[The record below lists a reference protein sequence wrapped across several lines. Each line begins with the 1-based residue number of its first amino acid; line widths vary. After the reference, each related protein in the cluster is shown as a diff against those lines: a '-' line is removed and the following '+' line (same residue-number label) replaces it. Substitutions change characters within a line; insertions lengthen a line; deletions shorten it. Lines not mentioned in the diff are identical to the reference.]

1 MKWLVGLAIASG
13 TPARADDRAVMADV
27 PPGAPFDAAELTAA
41 IRLRLPPGGT
51 PIRIRVVPT
60 PDGVRIEARGN
71 ARDVALRGSTGPAA
85 ARLVALAASD
95 LLLDDLAAAPEAMA
109 PAPAAARSAVTIG
122 ALGGVAAWHYTLA
135 SVGVDV
141 AVARDS
147 WLLAIEAGGGT
158 LIDGPL
164 HLTAGVIR
172 LGCGTRFGALE
183 LRAGATLVPL
193 SVANGTGDATVL
205 AGGGASARLHATLG
219 ASVRG
224 VLVGGVDVFA
234 TQTTYELDGMPVMA
248 TPRSALWL
256 GAGLEVTP

>member
-27 PPGAPFDAAELTAA
+27 PAGAPFDAAELAAA
-41 IRLRLPPGGT
+41 IRLRVPPGGAA
-51 PIRIRVVPT
+51 IRIRVVPT

-71 ARDVALRGSTGPAA
+71 ARDVALRGSTGAAA

-95 LLLDDLAAAPEAMA
+95 LLLDDLAAAPEL
-109 PAPAAARSAVTIG
+109 PAAARPAGAAVTIG
-122 ALGGVAAWHYTLA
+122 ALAGVAAWHYTLA
-135 SVGVDV
+135 SLGVDV
-141 AVARDS
+141 AVGRDS

-164 HLTAGVIR
+164 HLTAGVLR
-172 LGCGTRFGALE
+172 LGCGTRFGAFE

-205 AGGGASARLHATLG
+205 AGGGASARLHATLS
-219 ASVRG
+219 ANVRG

-234 TQTTYELDGMPVMA
+234 TRTTYELDGMSVLA

>member
-13 TPARADDRAVMADV
+13 TPARADDRAVVAEV
-27 PPGAPFDAAELTAA
+27 PAGAPFDAAELTAA
-41 IRLRLPPGGT
+41 IRLRVPPGG
-51 PIRIRVVPT
+51 PAIRVRVIAMPG
-60 PDGVRIEARGN
+60 GVRVEAHGN

-95 LLLDDLAAAPEAMA
+95 LLLDDLAAAPDRE
-109 PAPAAARSAVTIG
+109 APAATSRPAVTLA

-135 SVGVDV
+135 SLGVDV
-141 AVARDS
+141 SVARDS

-158 LIDGPL
+158 LVDGPL

-193 SVANGTGDATVL
+193 AVANGSGDATVL
-205 AGGGASARLHATLG
+205 AGGGASARLRAPLG
-219 ASVRG
+219 GSAVRG
-224 VLVGGVDVFA
+224 VIGAGIDLFA
-234 TQTTYELDGMPVMA
+234 TRTTYVIEGMPVMT

-256 GAGLEVTP
+256 GAGVEVTP

>member
-13 TPARADDRAVMADV
+13 APARADDRAVMADV
-27 PPGAPFDAAELTAA
+27 PAGAPFDAAELTAA
-41 IRLRLPPGGT
+41 IRLRLPPGG
-51 PIRIRVVPT
+51 PVVRIRVVPT
-60 PDGVRIEARGN
+60 ADGVRIEARGN

-95 LLLDDLAAAPEAMA
+95 LLLDDLAAAPEPTAA
-109 PAPAAARSAVTIG
+109 PHPALTIG

-135 SVGVDV
+135 SLGVDV

-147 WLLAIEAGGGT
+147 WLLAIEAGGGA

-172 LGCGTRFGALE
+172 LGCGTRIGALE
-183 LRAGATLVPL
+183 LRAGATVMPL
-193 SVANGTGDATVL
+193 AVANGSGDATVL
-205 AGGGASARLHATLG
+205 AGGGTSARLRAQLG
-219 ASVRG
+219 AGLRAVIG
-224 VLVGGVDVFA
+224 GGVDVFA
-234 TQTTYELDGMPVMA
+234 TRTTYMIGGAPVMT

-256 GAGLEVTP
+256 ALGVEVTP